1 MVRISDRLAVKN
13 ISNLQIMKYLFLS
26 LLIISGKLFSQSTLE
41 SDLEA
46 IMEKY
51 EAVGLSVAVVKK
63 GELIYQKALGKKDLA
78 TNEPLR
84 SDHIFR
90 IASISKSFSATAVM
104 QLVGAGKLNLQDDVS
119 ELIGFRVRHP
129 KYPDKVITL
138 KMLLSHTSSIN
149 DSQGYFTLDPLNPKQ
164 NPDWVKCYND
174 YAPGEGYQYCNLNY
188 NLVGAIIEKYSEE
201 RFDQYVRNH
210 VLAPL
215 GLYGGYCVDSLDS
228 EKFAGIYEYNAE
240 SNAYILSDGA
250 YHPRR
255 EIIQNYLLGY
265 TAPVFSPT
273 GGMKISAPDLARYMT
288 MHMKGGKLDGT
299 RIISKKHAR
308 LIQTPVSD
316 NGYGLA
322 LRKTNMLIP
331 GEELIGH
338 TGAAYGLH
346 SSMFFHPKKKF
357 GIVAITNGCNGC
369 VDESWRNLM
378 LPEVTKLLY
387 EELVR

>member
-1 MVRISDRLAVKN
+1 
-13 ISNLQIMKYLFLS
+13 MKYLLI
-26 LLIISGKLFSQSTLE
+26 LLLLFSGKLCSQSTLE

-46 IMEKY
+46 IMDKY

-63 GELIYQKALGKKDLA
+63 GELIYQKAFGKKDLA
-78 TNEPLR
+78 TKEPLR

-90 IASISKSFSATAVM
+90 IASISKSFSSTSVM
-104 QLVGAGKLNLQDDVS
+104 QLVEAGKLHLDDDVS

-129 KYPDKVITL
+129 KFPDKVITL

-149 DSQGYFTLDPLNPKQ
+149 DSQGYFTLDSLNPKQ

-174 YAPGEGYQYCNLNY
+174 YAPGEGYQYCNLNF
-188 NLVGAIIEKYSEE
+188 NLVGAIIEKYSGE

-228 EKFAGIYEYNAE
+228 ERFAGIYEYNTE
-240 SNAYILSDGA
+240 ENKYVLSEGA

-255 EIIQNYLLGY
+255 EIIRNYTMGY

-299 RIISKKHAR
+299 RIISKNHAR

-331 GEELIGH
+331 GEDLIGH

-378 LPEVTKLLY
+378 LPEVTRLLY
-387 EELVR
+387 EELVK

>member
-1 MVRISDRLAVKN
+1 
-13 ISNLQIMKYLFLS
+13 MKYLFIS
-26 LLIISGKLFSQSTLE
+26 LLLVSGKLFSQSTLD
-41 SDLEA
+41 SNLKT

-63 GELIYQKALGKKDLA
+63 GEIIYQKALGKKDLA
-78 TNEPLR
+78 TNEPLQP
-84 SDHIFR
+84 DHIFR
-90 IASISKSFSATAVM
+90 IASISKSFSATSIM
-104 QLVGAGKLNLQDDVS
+104 QLVEAGKLSLDDAVS
-119 ELIGFRVRHP
+119 DLIGFTVRHP
-129 KYPDKVITL
+129 KFPDRVITL

-164 NPDWVKCYND
+164 NPEWVKCYND
-174 YAPGEGYQYCNLNY
+174 YAPGEGYQYCNLNF
-188 NLVGAIIEKYSEE
+188 NLIGAIIEKYSEE

-210 VLAPL
+210 ILTPL
-215 GLYGGYCVDSLDS
+215 GLYGGYCVDSLNS
-228 EKFAGIYEYNAE
+228 AKFAGIYEYNDE
-240 SNAYILSDGA
+240 EKKYVLSEGA

-255 EIIQNYLLGY
+255 EIIRNYVMGY

-288 MHMKGGKLDGT
+288 MHMKAGKLEGT
-299 RIISKKHAR
+299 RIIKKKHAR
-308 LIQTPVSD
+308 LMQTPISD

-322 LRKTNMLIP
+322 LRMTNMLIP

-346 SSMFFHPKKKF
+346 SSMFFHPKKKY

-378 LPEVTKLLY
+378 LPEVTRLLY
-387 EELVR
+387 EELVK